1 MIYRIEKEDFRLDL
15 ELDKWC
21 DDNGEI
27 NADLTI
33 RVGCEGFYGSTTV
46 DFVAED
52 FQIFL
57 KEMQKLQDTLTGR
70 AELKEPY
77 DREPFLTFE
86 GDGRGHIHV
95 NGCIESRRSDWT
107 QMLTFENEIDQTF
120 LPMKCVD
127 KEELE

>member
-1 MIYRIEKEDFRLDL
+1 MIYKIEKEDFRLDL

-57 KEMQKLQDTLTGR
+57 EELQKLQDTLTGR

-77 DREPFLTFE
+77 DMEPFLTFE
-86 GDGRGHIHV
+86 DDGRGHIHV
-95 NGCIESRRSDWT
+95 SGSIESRNSDWT
-107 QMLTFENEIDQTF
+107 QELTFENQINQTF
-120 LPMKCVD
+120 LPIKRMD